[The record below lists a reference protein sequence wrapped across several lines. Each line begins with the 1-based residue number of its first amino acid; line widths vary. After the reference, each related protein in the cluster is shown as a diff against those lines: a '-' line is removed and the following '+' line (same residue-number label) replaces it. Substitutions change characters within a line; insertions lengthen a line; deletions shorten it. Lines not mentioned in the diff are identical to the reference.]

1 MLCRILM
8 WEGRFCVF
16 VTVASTFSGFRPW
29 VRKYPS
35 IFAHCLKYRRF
46 WLKVFFDEL
55 LCMYLVFS
63 GWICCSCFWVFFSG
77 LKPTK
82 DVRKRCLSMSFDGP
96 RHMVFDWYRLTST
109 IASRMILDT
118 DSVDVLDWPR
128 LIPYSTVMH
137 RDQSVEQSESVE
149 VYCFF
154 VEFYVFYL
162 VNCFILIYISM
173 FWSIQIG
180 SYANW
185 GIEDRRSSV
194 CEDTEN

>member
-16 VTVASTFSGFRPW
+16 VTVASAFSGFRPW

-35 IFAHCLKYRRF
+35 IFAHCLKYNFFLAESVYWWIIMHVFGVF
-46 WLKVFFDEL
+46 WLDL
-55 LCMYLVFS
+55 LFLFL
-63 GWICCSCFWVFFSG
+63 GFFSG

-118 DSVDVLDWPR
+118 DSFDVLDWFRTR
-128 LIPYSTVMH
+128 LLCIEIS
-137 RDQSVEQSESVE
+137 RGNSRSQSNFIV
-149 VYCFF
+149 FF
-154 VEFYVFYL
+154 R
-162 VNCFILIYISM
+162 ILR
-173 FWSIQIG
+173 FLLG
-180 SYANW
+180 
-185 GIEDRRSSV
+185 
-194 CEDTEN
+194 

>member
-35 IFAHCLKYRRF
+35 IFAHCLKYRPF
-46 WLKVFFDEL
+46 WLKVFIDEL

-82 DVRKRCLSMSFDGP
+82 DVRKRCYSMSFDGP

-109 IASRMILDT
+109 IGSRMILDT

-128 LIPYSTVMH
+128 LIPNSTVLH
-137 RDQSVEQSESVE
+137 RDQSGEQSEA
-149 VYCFF
+149 
-154 VEFYVFYL
+154 VEFY
-162 VNCFILIYISM
+162 CFCRILR
-173 FWSIQIG
+173 FLLG
-180 SYANW
+180 
-185 GIEDRRSSV
+185 
-194 CEDTEN
+194 